1 MKILKKNVYRMILRR
16 LETSNKQLEG
26 KCEEPD
32 TCGQGAFCR
41 ICCAQ
46 GNISFALNELKN
58 NKIIFHAIIGD

>member
-32 TCGQGAFCR
+32 TCGRGAFCE

-46 GNISFALNELKN
+46 SNISLALSELKG
-58 NKIIFHAIIGD
+58 NKIILNAVVCD